1 MSPDSRYHDLV
12 SLRNAL
18 DLRLKQLE
26 WDLKR
31 MAGDIPAQV
40 EKRKALAQSL
50 DLSRRLLEMYEPVQH
65 SPSWIK
71 AGSTLIVDPL
81 SNVVSKKEGQVE
93 ILEFEHNRRS
103 YSLRLR
109 RGGPSE
115 PRDETELGTAV
126 ADDDDRTMLSFCDAR
141 GIPLFAV
148 SLEEMQEARDH
159 VFRVV
164 DIDAFIPG
172 DWIKDFLE
180 LSEEIA
186 VLQKEMELR
195 KKYDPAELEKLKRH
209 FGL

>member
-1 MSPDSRYHDLV
+1 MSPESKYQDLI

-40 EKRKALAQSL
+40 EKRKSLAQSL
-50 DLSRRLLEMYEPVQH
+50 ELSKRLLEMYEPVQH

-71 AGSTLIVDPL
+71 AGATLIVDPI

-93 ILEFEHNRRS
+93 ILEFEHNRRT

-109 RGGPSE
+109 RHSPPE
-115 PRDETELGTAV
+115 PRDEAELGTEAAV
-126 ADDDDRTMLSFCDAR
+126 ADDQTLLSFCDAR
-141 GIPLFAV
+141 GVPLFAISV
-148 SLEEMQEARDH
+148 DEMQEARGR
-159 VFRVV
+159 VFRTLN
-164 DIDAFIPG
+164 IEAFIPG
-172 DWIKDFLE
+172 EWIKDFLE
-180 LSEEIA
+180 LSEEIV

>member
-1 MSPDSRYHDLV
+1 MSSESRYHDLI

-50 DLSRRLLEMYEPVQH
+50 DLSRRLMEMYEPVQN
-65 SPSWIK
+65 SPSWTK
-71 AGSTLIVDPL
+71 AGSSLIVDPL
-81 SNVVSKKEGQVE
+81 SNVVSKREGQIE
-93 ILEFEHNRRS
+93 SLEFEHNRRS

-109 RGGPSE
+109 RTTPAE
-115 PRDETELGTAV
+115 ARDEAELGTGAAAV
-126 ADDDDRTMLSFCDAR
+126 ADHTLLSFCDAR

-148 SLEEMQEARDH
+148 SLEEVQEARGR
-159 VFRVV
+159 VFRAV
-164 DIDAFIPG
+164 DIEAFIPG

-180 LSEEIA
+180 LSEEIV

-195 KKYDPAELEKLKRH
+195 KKYDPSELEKLKKH